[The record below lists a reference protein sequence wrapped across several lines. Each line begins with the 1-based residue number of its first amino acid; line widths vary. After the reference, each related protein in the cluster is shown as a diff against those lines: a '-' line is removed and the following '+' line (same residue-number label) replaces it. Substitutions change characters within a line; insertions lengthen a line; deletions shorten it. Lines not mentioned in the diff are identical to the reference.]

1 MPLEPLICRSR
12 YGNVKKSYKN
22 QRIFGESENTRIFA
36 TLKKTKSINRSKWNI
51 KKQKIMDIKK
61 ITNELCVEVYATN
74 NEGTTMIIRDI
85 IGETGVHGTYM
96 NIYDKLMNMGKDVK
110 WEVKLFR
117 VRSLK
122 SVYYN
127 ESKEEEV

>member
-1 MPLEPLICRSR
+1 
-12 YGNVKKSYKN
+12 
-22 QRIFGESENTRIFA
+22 
-36 TLKKTKSINRSKWNI
+36 
-51 KKQKIMDIKK
+51 MDIKK

-74 NEGTTMIIRDI
+74 NEGTTMIMREI
-85 IGETGVHGTYM
+85 IGEEGVHETYM
-96 NIYDKLMNMGKDVK
+96 NIYDKLMSMGKDVK

>member
-1 MPLEPLICRSR
+1 M
-12 YGNVKKSYKN
+12 
-22 QRIFGESENTRIFA
+22 NTE
-36 TLKKTKSINRSKWNI
+36 
-51 KKQKIMDIKK
+51 K
-61 ITNELCVEVYATN
+61 ITDELCVEVYANN

-96 NIYDKLMNMGKDVK
+96 NIYDKLMNMGKDEK

-122 SVYYN
+122 SIYYSV
-127 ESKEEEV
+127 SKEKEV

>member
-1 MPLEPLICRSR
+1 
-12 YGNVKKSYKN
+12 
-22 QRIFGESENTRIFA
+22 
-36 TLKKTKSINRSKWNI
+36 
-51 KKQKIMDIKK
+51 MDIEK

-74 NEGTTMIIRDI
+74 NEGTTMIIRKVVGDAGI
-85 IGETGVHGTYM
+85 HETYM
-96 NIYDKLMNMGKDVK
+96 SIHDELINMGKDTK

-127 ESKEEEV
+127 ECKEEEV

>member
-1 MPLEPLICRSR
+1 
-12 YGNVKKSYKN
+12 
-22 QRIFGESENTRIFA
+22 
-36 TLKKTKSINRSKWNI
+36 
-51 KKQKIMDIKK
+51 MDIKK

-74 NEGTTMIIRDI
+74 NEDTTMIIREI
-85 IGETGVHGTYM
+85 IGEKGVHKTYM
-96 NIYDKLMNMGKDVK
+96 NIYDKLIEMGKDVK

-127 ESKEEEV
+127 ETREEEV

>member
-1 MPLEPLICRSR
+1 M
-12 YGNVKKSYKN
+12 
-22 QRIFGESENTRIFA
+22 
-36 TLKKTKSINRSKWNI
+36 NI
-51 KKQKIMDIKK
+51 KKIA
-61 ITNELCVEVYATN
+61 NELCVEVYATN
-74 NEGTTMIIRDI
+74 NEGTTMIMREI
-85 IGETGVHGTYM
+85 IGETGVHEAYM

-127 ESKEEEV
+127 EIKEEEV